1 MLVAYLYLQMYTEP
15 KKIKG
20 QYRNIWTRHLP
31 SSINQS
37 WVNITCRTQSAVLIL
52 PKKKNSNRSSSS
64 SRQNQQD
71 VIQSKHQILEQLK
84 AAISELPLKALGH
97 VILCKNWT
105 KKVTYKNQGKMHIT
119 SQGGNFY
126 GVGPQSESSSNY
138 CMSHKKIV
146 NQNLG
151 EEPSCHIS
159 CSLLF
164 FQLSP
169 LSHRQHM
176 QVHNHSYS
184 GELLKHLAS
193 GKSWA

>member
-1 MLVAYLYLQMYTEP
+1 MLVALLYLQMYTEP

-52 PKKKNSNRSSSS
+52 PTKKSNRKSSS

-84 AAISELPLKALGH
+84 AAISELPLKVLGH

-126 GVGPQSESSSNY
+126 GVGPQSESSRNY
-138 CMSHKKIV
+138 WIESQKDR
-146 NQNLG
+146 
-151 EEPSCHIS
+151 EP
-159 CSLLF
+159 
-164 FQLSP
+164 
-169 LSHRQHM
+169 
-176 QVHNHSYS
+176 
-184 GELLKHLAS
+184 
-193 GKSWA
+193 